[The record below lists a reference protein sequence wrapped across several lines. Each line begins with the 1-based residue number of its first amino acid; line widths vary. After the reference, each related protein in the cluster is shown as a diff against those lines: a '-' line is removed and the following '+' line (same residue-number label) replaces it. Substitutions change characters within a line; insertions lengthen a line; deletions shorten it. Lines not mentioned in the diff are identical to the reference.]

1 MAILKRNFNRIFYR
15 RREDN
20 KCYFVSLEQ
29 SEDEAQNFINM
40 FIQYSTE
47 RLIYETRNPLDGMKA
62 PMKIMNESQIIPVD
76 FDIDTVECG
85 VVYAR
90 ELMDKI

>member
-1 MAILKRNFNRIFYR
+1 MLFCIIRTNGTYFHNKGRIILF
-15 RREDN
+15 E
-20 KCYFVSLEQ
+20 
-29 SEDEAQNFINM
+29 SEDESQNFINM

-47 RLIYETRNPLDGMKA
+47 RLIHETRNPLDGMKA
-62 PMKIMNESQIIPVD
+62 PMKIMNESQIIPID

-90 ELMDKI
+90 ELMEKIR